1 MAAAFERLVRLPNWT
16 HIHLMINHL
25 PVIGLA
31 VPITLLLVDWARK
44 NRKLEW
50 LSLQMFVVFALLGIP
65 VYLTGSPASHQL
77 REMPGISRDA
87 IHRHSNAADF
97 AFWTME
103 GLGAISLGALYKF
116 RSTETVPQRL
126 TAALLALAVV
136 ALGLMLWT
144 ADLGGKTRH
153 SKEETSIAVVVG
165 ARHAVPDLDQRVAL
179 GVPALPESAFC
190 CWSKIAWN
198 IASSMSISTL

>member
-1 MAAAFERLVRLPNWT
+1 MLNWT

-31 VPITLLLVDWARK
+31 VPIALLLVDRARK

-50 LSLQMFVVFALLGIP
+50 LRLQMFVVFALLAIP
-65 VYLTGSPASHQL
+65 VYLTGSPANHKM

-103 GLGAISLGALYKF
+103 GLGAISLFALYKF
-116 RSTETVPQRL
+116 RSSQTAPPRL
-126 TAALLALAVV
+126 AAALLVLALVTL
-136 ALGLMLWT
+136 ALMIWT
-144 ADLGGKTRH
+144 ADLGGKIRH
-153 SKEETSIAVVVG
+153 SQEEASIAAGDVVG
-165 ARHAVPDLDQRVAL
+165 PRHAVP
-179 GVPALPESAFC
+179 G
-190 CWSKIAWN
+190 IN
-198 IASSMSISTL
+198 